1 MSIVS
6 RSLITAACVLFGGA
20 IFAVAQSNSTEKP
33 NESLLSD
40 NAKYSVIPAVT
51 YASPDGVALVADIY
65 EPRGKGPFPG
75 IVFIHGGGWGGG
87 TRMQLQR
94 QAEYMAERGMVG
106 MAIEYRLA
114 PAHPFPAALED
125 SRAAVVWLR
134 EHATEYHVDKRKIAA
149 VGSSAG
155 GHLSAMLGVES
166 ASGHDGKADVQA
178 VVAFNGVFDFEAMTP
193 STMVTD
199 FLSKPCTENIEVCK
213 KASPIDHVQPSEPPF
228 LILHGTA
235 DKTAPFSQAQAFV
248 TKLKAN
254 GDVAEMFV
262 AEGAPHTFWA
272 QPKWLAAS
280 FAAMDSFLE
289 KELLSPSK
297 LSKLDAGD

>member
-6 RSLITAACVLFGGA
+6 RILIATACPLFCVSM
-20 IFAVAQSNSTEKP
+20 FATAQSTSTDKP
-33 NESLLSD
+33 KESLPS
-40 NAKYSVIPAVT
+40 NNSKYSVIPEVT
-51 YASPDGVALVADIY
+51 YASPDGIALVADIY
-65 EPRGKGPFPG
+65 EPKGKGPFPG
-75 IVFIHGGGWGGG
+75 IVFIHGGGWRGG
-87 TRMQLQR
+87 TRMQLLR

-125 SRAAVVWLR
+125 SKAAVVWLR
-134 EHATEYHVDKRKIAA
+134 EHAKDYNVDKSKIAA

-178 VVAFNGVFDFEAMTP
+178 VVAFNGIFDFEAMQP
-193 STMVTD
+193 STMVSD
-199 FLSKPCTENIEVCK
+199 FLSKPCEENLKVCK
-213 KASPIDHVQPSEPPF
+213 EASPIDHVQPSEPPF

-248 TKLKAN
+248 AKLKADDN
-254 GDVAEMFV
+254 VAEMFV
-262 AEGAPHTFWA
+262 ADGAPHTFWA
-272 QPKWLAAS
+272 QPKWLDPS

-289 KELLSPSK
+289 KSFLPLPK
-297 LSKLDAGD
+297 